1 MNLTEVLNKEQY
13 DAVTYINGPLL
24 VLAGAGTGKTRV
36 ITYRIYNLIENE
48 QIEPERIMAVTFT
61 NKAAS
66 EMKQRLYYLV
76 GEKVNNLWI
85 GTFHSIA
92 LRLLRLEYDKAGLN
106 QNFGVIDQE
115 DRISLIRDILK
126 KLNIDSKK
134 YPPKVYLNIISSYK
148 NTLSFVEK
156 LPLNEDFYMVS
167 EVFDE
172 YQKNLSFL
180 NMVDFDDMISLVV
193 RIFLGNKNIAE
204 YYQNLF
210 QHILVD
216 EYQDTNT
223 LQFVF
228 LQQLSGVNGNICA
241 VGDDDQSIYGWRG
254 ADINNILDFDKYFE
268 NTKIVKLINN
278 YRSQQNVLIAANKLI
293 SNNRFRKGKELLPAL
308 NLSGEILIK
317 SCYDEQDEAAWVAK
331 KIKYLVDNGTSY
343 NEIAVLYRTNAQ
355 SRNFEVEFNKLKI
368 PYKVIGSI
376 GFYQRREI
384 KDILSYLRVYENPY
398 DFQSFIR
405 TMKNPSRGF
414 GNVTIDKLIRYSFEH
429 NVDIFKSIEDNL
441 KSFTTKQTENIKE
454 YLRIFE
460 GLKGVRLVSEMI
472 DYIIKA
478 INYEEYMKQFEE
490 VATFEKRILNLEE
503 LINSAAAMEEKG
515 ELTLNEFLSNITL
528 ISSTDEDAGE
538 NVNVMTV
545 HAAKGLEFDTVFLTG
560 LEEGLFPL
568 YGSMDDERAL
578 EEERRLCYVGVTR
591 AKRNLYVSYASS
603 RLHYG
608 KRVSSYASSFINE
621 IKIPKTFEEKS
632 DGSEIKEGAKVRHEK
647 FGEGIVI
654 SITGSGEDAK
664 VDVFFKLC
672 GLKKIVKRFLSA

>member
-1 MNLTEVLNKEQY
+1 MNLKEVLNEEQY
-13 DAVTYINGPLL
+13 DAVTYVNGPLL

-48 QIEPERIMAVTFT
+48 QIDPERIMAVTFT

-66 EMKQRLYYLV
+66 EMKQRLQHLV
-76 GEKVNNLWI
+76 GGKVNNLWI

-92 LRLLRLEYDKAGLN
+92 LRLLRLEYDKCGLN

-156 LPLNEDFYMVS
+156 LPLNDDFYMIS
-167 EVFDE
+167 EVFEE

-180 NMVDFDDMISLVV
+180 NMVDFDDMVSLVV

-228 LQQLSGVNGNICA
+228 LQQLSGANGNICA

-268 NTKIVKLINN
+268 NTKIVKLVNN

-331 KIKYLVDNGTSY
+331 KIKVLADNGTSY

-414 GNVTIDKLIRYSFEH
+414 GNVTIDKLIRYSFEQ
-429 NVDIFKSIEDNL
+429 NVDIFKSIKDNL
-441 KSFTTKQTENIKE
+441 KSFTAKQAENIKE
-454 YLRIFE
+454 YLKIFE
-460 GLKGVRLVSEMI
+460 GLKGITLVSEMI

-478 INYEEYMKQFEE
+478 INYEDYMKQFEE

-515 ELTLNEFLSNITL
+515 ELSLNEFLSNITL

-591 AKRNLYVSYASS
+591 AKRNLYLSYASS

-608 KRVSSYASSFINE
+608 KRASSCASSFINE

-632 DGSEIKEGAKVRHEK
+632 DGSEIREGAKVRHEK

-654 SITGSGEDAK
+654 SISGSGEDAK

-672 GLKKIVKRFLSA
+672 GLKKIVKRFLTV

>member
-1 MNLTEVLNKEQY
+1 MNLKEVLNEEQY
-13 DAVTYINGPLL
+13 DAVTYVNGPLL

-48 QIEPERIMAVTFT
+48 RIEPERIMAVTFT

-66 EMKQRLYYLV
+66 EMKHRLHHLV
-76 GEKVNNLWI
+76 GGKVNNLWI

-115 DRISLIRDILK
+115 DRISLLRDILK

-134 YPPKVYLNIISSYK
+134 YPPKVYLNMISSYK
-148 NTLSFVEK
+148 NTLSFVK
-156 LPLNEDFYMVS
+156 RLPLNDDFYMIS
-167 EVFDE
+167 EVFEE
-172 YQKNLSFL
+172 YQKNLAFL
-180 NMVDFDDMISLVV
+180 NMVDFDDMVSLVV
-193 RIFLGNKNIAE
+193 RIFLGNRNIAE

-210 QHILVD
+210 EHILVD

-228 LQQLSGVNGNICA
+228 LQELSGANGNICA

-268 NTKIVKLINN
+268 NTKIVKLIHN

-293 SNNRFRKGKELLPAL
+293 SNNRFRRGKELLPAL

-317 SCYDEQDEAAWVAK
+317 SCYDEQDEAAWVGS
-331 KIKYLVDNGTSY
+331 KIKYLAENGTSY

-405 TMKNPSRGF
+405 TMKNPPRGF
-414 GNVTIDKLIRYSFEH
+414 GNVTIDKLIRYSFEQ
-429 NVDIFKSIEDNL
+429 NVDIFKSIKDNL
-441 KSFTTKQTENIKE
+441 KSFTHKQAENIKE

-460 GLKGVRLVSEMI
+460 GLKVIELVSEMI
-472 DYIIKA
+472 DYIIKS
-478 INYEEYMKQFEE
+478 INYEDYMKQFEE

-503 LINSAAAMEEKG
+503 LINSAAGMEEKG
-515 ELTLNEFLSNITL
+515 QLSLNEFLSNITL
-528 ISSTDEDAGE
+528 ISSTDEDVGE

-545 HAAKGLEFDTVFLTG
+545 HAVKGLEFDTVFMTG

-568 YGSMDDERAL
+568 YGAMDDERSF
-578 EEERRLCYVGVTR
+578 EEERRLCYVGITR

-608 KRVSSYASSFINE
+608 KRGNSSASSFVNE
-621 IKIPKTFEEKS
+621 IKIPNIFQEKS
-632 DGSEIKEGAKVRHEK
+632 DGHEIREGAKVKHEK
-647 FGEGIVI
+647 FGEGVVI
-654 SITGSGEDAK
+654 SISGRGEDAK

-672 GLKKIVKRFLSA
+672 GLKKIVKRFLTV

>member
-1 MNLTEVLNKEQY
+1 MNLKEVLNKEQY
-13 DAVTYINGPLL
+13 DAVTYLNGPLL

-36 ITYRIYNLIENE
+36 ITYRIYHLIENE
-48 QIEPERIMAVTFT
+48 GIEPDRIMSVTFT

-66 EMKQRLYYLV
+66 EMKQRLQNLV
-76 GEKVNNLWI
+76 GGKVDNLWI

-92 LRLLRLEYDKAGLN
+92 LRLLRLEYDKVGLN
-106 QNFGVIDQE
+106 KNFSVIDQE
-115 DRISLIRDILK
+115 DRVSLIRDILK

-134 YPPKVYLNIISSYK
+134 YPPKVYLNMISSYK

-156 LPLNEDFYMVS
+156 LPLNDDFYMIT
-167 EVFDE
+167 EVFEE
-172 YQKNLSFL
+172 YQKNLAFL
-180 NMVDFDDMISLVV
+180 NMIDFDDMVSLVV
-193 RIFLGNKNIAE
+193 RIFLGNSNIAE
-204 YYQNLF
+204 YYRNYF
-210 QHILVD
+210 KHILVD
-216 EYQDTNT
+216 EYQDTNI

-228 LQQLSGVNGNICA
+228 LQQLSGANGNICV

-254 ADINNILDFDKYFE
+254 ADINNILNFDKYFE
-268 NTKIVKLINN
+268 NTKIIKLTKN
-278 YRSQQNVLIAANKLI
+278 YRSQQNILIAANKLI

-331 KIKYLVDNGTSY
+331 KIKYLAEQGTSY

-405 TMKNPSRGF
+405 TMKNPPRGF
-414 GNVTIDKLIRYSFEH
+414 GNVTIDMLIRYSYEN
-429 NVDIFKSIEDNL
+429 NVDIFKSIKDNIKNL
-441 KSFTTKQTENIKE
+441 TAKQSENIKE
-454 YLRIFE
+454 YLRIYE
-460 GLKGVRLVSEMI
+460 GLKGIRLVSEMI
-472 DYIIKA
+472 EYIIKST
-478 INYEEYMKQFEE
+478 NYEEYIKQFEE

-515 ELTLNEFLSNITL
+515 ELSLAEFLSNITL

-538 NVNVMTV
+538 NVSVMTV

-568 YGSMDDERAL
+568 YGSMDDERLL
-578 EEERRLCYVGVTR
+578 EEERRICYVGITR
-591 AKRNLYVSYASS
+591 AKRNLYFSYASS

-608 KRVSSYASSFINE
+608 KRINSFASSFINE
-621 IKIPKTFEEKS
+621 IKIPQALIDKV
-632 DGSEIKEGAKVRHEK
+632 DGGEIREGAKVRHEK

-654 SITGSGEDAK
+654 SISGSGEEAK
-664 VDVFFKLC
+664 VDVFFKLS
-672 GLKKIVKRFLSA
+672 GLKKIAKRFLTF

>member
-1 MNLTEVLNKEQY
+1 MNLKEVLNKEQY
-13 DAVTYINGPLL
+13 DAVTYVNGPLL

-48 QIEPERIMAVTFT
+48 RIEPERIMAVTFT

-66 EMKQRLYYLV
+66 EMKHRLQHLV
-76 GEKVNNLWI
+76 GGKVNNLWI

-92 LRLLRLEYDKAGLN
+92 LRLLRIEYDKAGLN

-134 YPPKVYLNIISSYK
+134 YPPKVYLNMISSYK
-148 NTLSFVEK
+148 NTLSFVER
-156 LPLNEDFYMVS
+156 LPLNDDFYMIS
-167 EVFDE
+167 EVFEE
-172 YQKNLSFL
+172 YQKNLAFL
-180 NMVDFDDMISLVV
+180 NMVDFDDMVSLIV
-193 RIFLGNKNIAE
+193 RVFLGNRNIAE

-210 QHILVD
+210 KHILVD

-228 LQQLSGVNGNICA
+228 LQQLSGAKGNICA

-268 NTKIVKLINN
+268 NTKIVKLIHN

-293 SNNRFRKGKELLPAL
+293 SNNRFRRGKELLPAL

-317 SCYDEQDEAAWVAK
+317 GCYDEQDEAAWVAN
-331 KIKYLVDNGTSY
+331 KIKYLAENGTSY

-384 KDILSYLRVYENPY
+384 KDILSYLRVYENPF

-405 TMKNPSRGF
+405 TMKNPPRGF
-414 GNVTIDKLIRYSFEH
+414 GNVTIDKLIRYSFEQ
-429 NVDIFKSIEDNL
+429 NVDIFKSIKDNL
-441 KSFTTKQTENIKE
+441 KSFTHKQAENIKE

-460 GLKGVRLVSEMI
+460 GLKGIGLVSKMI
-472 DYIIKA
+472 DYIIKSV
-478 INYEEYMKQFEE
+478 NYEDYIKQFEE

-503 LINSAAAMEEKG
+503 LINSAAGMEEKG
-515 ELTLNEFLSNITL
+515 DLSLNEFLSNITL

-568 YGSMDDERAL
+568 YGSMDDERSF
-578 EEERRLCYVGVTR
+578 EEERRLCYVGITR

-608 KRVSSYASSFINE
+608 KRGNSCASSFVNE
-621 IKIPKTFEEKS
+621 IKIPKTFQEKS
-632 DGSEIKEGAKVRHEK
+632 DGHEIREGAKVKHEK
-647 FGEGIVI
+647 FGEGVVI
-654 SITGSGEDAK
+654 SISGRGEDAK

-672 GLKKIVKRFLSA
+672 GLKKIVKRFLTV

>member
-441 KSFTTKQTENIKE
+441 KSFTAKQTENIKE

>member
-1 MNLTEVLNKEQY
+1 MNLKEVLNKEQY
-13 DAVTYINGPLL
+13 DAVTYLNGPLL

-48 QIEPERIMAVTFT
+48 RIEPERIMSVTFT

-66 EMKQRLYYLV
+66 EMKQRLQNLV
-76 GEKVNNLWI
+76 GGKVDNLWI

-92 LRLLRLEYDKAGLN
+92 LRLLRLEYDKVGLN
-106 QNFGVIDQE
+106 KNFSVIDQE
-115 DRISLIRDILK
+115 DRVSLIRDILK

-134 YPPKVYLNIISSYK
+134 YPPKVYLNMISSYK
-148 NTLSFVEK
+148 NTLPFVEK
-156 LPLNEDFYMVS
+156 LPLNDDFYMITD
-167 EVFDE
+167 VFEE
-172 YQKNLSFL
+172 YQKNLEFL
-180 NMVDFDDMISLVV
+180 NMIDFDDMVSLVV
-193 RIFLGNKNIAE
+193 RIFLGNSNIAE
-204 YYQNLF
+204 YYRNYF
-210 QHILVD
+210 KHILVD

-228 LQQLSGVNGNICA
+228 LQQLSGANGNICV

-254 ADINNILDFDKYFE
+254 ADINNILNFDKYFE
-268 NTKIVKLINN
+268 NTKIVKLTKN

-331 KIKYLVDNGTSY
+331 KIKYLAEQGTSY

-355 SRNFEVEFNKLKI
+355 SRNFEEEFNKLKI

-405 TMKNPSRGF
+405 TMKNPPRGF
-414 GNVTIDKLIRYSFEH
+414 GNVTIDMLIRYSYEN
-429 NVDIFKSIEDNL
+429 NVDIFKSIKDNI
-441 KSFTTKQTENIKE
+441 KSLTGKQFENIKE
-454 YLRIFE
+454 YLRIYE
-460 GLKGVRLVSEMI
+460 GLKGIRLVSEMI
-472 DYIIKA
+472 DYIIKST
-478 INYEEYMKQFEE
+478 NYEEYIKQFEE
-490 VATFEKRILNLEE
+490 VATFERRILNLEE

-515 ELTLNEFLSNITL
+515 ELSLAEFLSNITL

-568 YGSMDDERAL
+568 YGSMDDERLL
-578 EEERRLCYVGVTR
+578 EEERRICYVGITR
-591 AKRNLYVSYASS
+591 AKRNLYFSYASS

-608 KRVSSYASSFINE
+608 KRTNSFASSFINE
-621 IKIPKTFEEKS
+621 IKIPQALIDKV
-632 DGSEIKEGAKVRHEK
+632 DGGELREGAKVRHEK

-654 SITGSGEDAK
+654 SISGSGEEAK
-664 VDVFFKLC
+664 VDVFFKLS
-672 GLKKIVKRFLSA
+672 GLKKIVKRFLTF

>member
-1 MNLTEVLNKEQY
+1 MNLKEVLNKEQY
-13 DAVTYINGPLL
+13 DAVTYLNGPLL

-36 ITYRIYNLIENE
+36 ITYRIYHLIENE
-48 QIEPERIMAVTFT
+48 GIEPERIMSVTFT

-66 EMKQRLYYLV
+66 EMKQRLQNLV
-76 GEKVNNLWI
+76 GRKVDNLWI

-92 LRLLRLEYDKAGLN
+92 LRLLRLEYDKVGLN
-106 QNFGVIDQE
+106 KNFSVIDQE
-115 DRISLIRDILK
+115 DRVSLIRDILK

-134 YPPKVYLNIISSYK
+134 YPPKVYLNMISSYK

-156 LPLNEDFYMVS
+156 LPLNDDFYMIT
-167 EVFDE
+167 EVFEE
-172 YQKNLSFL
+172 YQKNLAFL
-180 NMVDFDDMISLVV
+180 NMIDFDDMVSLVV
-193 RIFLGNKNIAE
+193 RIFLGNSNIAE
-204 YYQNLF
+204 YYRNYF
-210 QHILVD
+210 KHILVD

-228 LQQLSGVNGNICA
+228 LQQLSGANGNICV

-254 ADINNILDFDKYFE
+254 ADINNILNFDKYFE
-268 NTKIVKLINN
+268 NTKIVKLTKN
-278 YRSQQNVLIAANKLI
+278 YRSQQNILIAANKLI

-331 KIKYLVDNGTSY
+331 KIKYLAEQGTSY

-405 TMKNPSRGF
+405 TMKNPPRGF
-414 GNVTIDKLIRYSFEH
+414 GNVTIDMLIRYSYEN
-429 NVDIFKSIEDNL
+429 NVDIFKSIKDNI
-441 KSFTTKQTENIKE
+441 KSLTSKQSENIKE
-454 YLRIFE
+454 YLRIYE
-460 GLKGVRLVSEMI
+460 GLKGIRLVSEMI
-472 DYIIKA
+472 EYIIKST
-478 INYEEYMKQFEE
+478 NYEEYIKQFEE

-515 ELTLNEFLSNITL
+515 ELSLAEFLSNITL

-538 NVNVMTV
+538 NVSVMTV

-568 YGSMDDERAL
+568 YGSMDDERLL
-578 EEERRLCYVGVTR
+578 EEERRICYVGITR
-591 AKRNLYVSYASS
+591 AKRNLYFSYASS

-608 KRVSSYASSFINE
+608 KRINSFASSFINE
-621 IKIPKTFEEKS
+621 IKIPQALIDKV
-632 DGSEIKEGAKVRHEK
+632 DGGEIREGAKVRHEK

-654 SITGSGEDAK
+654 SISGSGEEAK
-664 VDVFFKLC
+664 VDVFFKLS
-672 GLKKIVKRFLSA
+672 GLKKIVKRFLTF